1 MPSRTCSFGC
11 IVSSEEKCFV
21 VRLDLML
28 QRAKS
33 FSSERNALCAARLQK
48 TQRRAIRV
56 NTESQA
62 FQIVPVVSRARLKHT
77 FDPLL
82 ARICKHKTD
91 ASSPSFLPTLLPSVR
106 DRVNLPGTSGRIC
119 HKMQNGQRLFRDF
132 QDGQRLSEWSEA
144 FFSTAPQTP
153 AGAARSGEAVQK
165 VGWHGC
171 ACPARATVFRRL
183 VVEKNSPLI
192 GNRCGRP
199 VKRRATRL

>member
-82 ARICKHKTD
+82 ARICKHKTARVHRFRANVRLLSSWHGPQAALKCSYGSVTRDWPVVLRED
-91 ASSPSFLPTLLPSVR
+91 ASTER
-106 DRVNLPGTSGRIC
+106 DAI
-119 HKMQNGQRLFRDF
+119 
-132 QDGQRLSEWSEA
+132 A
-144 FFSTAPQTP
+144 
-153 AGAARSGEAVQK
+153 
-165 VGWHGC
+165 
-171 ACPARATVFRRL
+171 
-183 VVEKNSPLI
+183 
-192 GNRCGRP
+192 
-199 VKRRATRL
+199 